1 LTDPGGGRPR
11 PADAAAR
18 GAERRGT
25 RATAAVAVFAGLA
38 AALGYFLSWLPNI
51 ELVTFTVFASGVALG
66 AWRGALVG
74 ALAMAIYSGANPHG
88 SGIAVPP
95 LYAAQIVGASVAGLL
110 GGASRRLWRGPGRL
124 RPALGALSGAALG
137 LGATLVYQGL
147 VVLGLAASL
156 PEARSG
162 FLAALTS
169 NAFFSLV
176 HLASNT
182 VVFAVLAPVVLPRLR
197 AVPSRTP

>member
-1 LTDPGGGRPR
+1 M
-11 PADAAAR
+11 AAM
-18 GAERRGT
+18 
-25 RATAAVAVFAGLA
+25 AVFAGLA
-38 AALGYFLSWLPNI
+38 AALGYLLSWLPNV

-88 SGIAVPP
+88 SGLAVPP

-110 GGASRRLWRGPGRL
+110 GGASARLWRGPGRVSAAAGVL
-124 RPALGALSGAALG
+124 AGAALG
-137 LGATLVYQGL
+137 FGTTLVYQAL
-147 VVLGLAASL
+147 VIVGLAASL

-162 FLAALTS
+162 FLPALAS
-169 NAFFSLV
+169 NALFSLV
-176 HLASNT
+176 QLTSNT
-182 VVFAVLAPVVLPRLR
+182 VVFAVLAPVALPRVR